1 VAPDSSPSQRL
12 LREEVRARVQKALTR
27 LAKRDRQVLVLR
39 HLEQLSV
46 AETAAVMGSTEAAV
60 KNRHL
65 RAVQRLRGLLG
76 DDLAEEKS

>member
-1 VAPDSSPSQRL
+1 
-12 LREEVRARVQKALTR
+12 
-27 LAKRDRQVLVLR
+27 
-39 HLEQLSV
+39 
-46 AETAAVMGSTEAAV
+46 MGSTEAAV